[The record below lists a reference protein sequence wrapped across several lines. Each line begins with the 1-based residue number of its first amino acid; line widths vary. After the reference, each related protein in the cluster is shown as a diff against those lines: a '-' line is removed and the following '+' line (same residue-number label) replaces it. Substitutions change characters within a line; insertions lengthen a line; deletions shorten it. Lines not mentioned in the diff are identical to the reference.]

1 MESAR
6 DLSDSSSGT
15 DDVPQYHTT
24 GRHRKA
30 AGRGV
35 EYYEREIERLQTS
48 VDLLRHKLEHLDL
61 GSSHDMSQADE
72 EEGESKMKAIIAR

>member
-15 DDVPQYHTT
+15 EDIPQYHTT
-24 GRHRKA
+24 GRHRK

-61 GSSHDMSQADE
+61 GSNPDMSQADE